1 MAAALLNRI
10 LAETLSPFY
19 MKRLLK
25 LLWAGVLL
33 SAVVGA
39 HAAWPDRPI
48 TLVVPF
54 PPGGG
59 TDVVGRIIAKELG
72 QRLGVAVV
80 VENRPGASGNIGA
93 RFVAKARPD
102 GYTLLVATTAQS
114 ISAALYRQAG
124 YDLVNDLESVS
135 TINEG
140 PLVLITRPSLKIS
153 SVKDLI
159 ALARR
164 SPGKLTYATPGYGT
178 SAHMAAEVL
187 SLATGIKMLH
197 VPYQGAAP
205 VLTDLMGGQVD
216 LTFDLLTTARQHVL
230 EGKVHRVGMTTRE
243 RSPLAPDWQTLSEQ
257 SPENLGNFHETAWNV
272 LMAPKGTP
280 AAVVQGINVQM
291 KALLASDAV
300 KEKLMD
306 LGSIPLWK
314 NLENTRSFVIEDVKK
329 WKKVVHDAG
338 IEKI

>member
-1 MAAALLNRI
+1 MKKI
-10 LAETLSPFY
+10 LQILCSS
-19 MKRLLK
+19 
-25 LLWAGVLL
+25 VLL
-33 SAVVGA
+33 IASGMA
-39 HAAWPDRPI
+39 HAAWPNKPV

-59 TDVVGRIIAKELG
+59 TDMVGRIIAKELG
-72 QRLGVAVV
+72 HRLGVSVV
-80 VENRPGASGNIGA
+80 VENRPGASGNIGS
-93 RFVAKARPD
+93 RHVAKSSPD
-102 GYTLLVATTAQS
+102 GHTLLIGTTAQS
-114 ISAALYRQAG
+114 ISAALYKQAG
-124 YDLVNDLESVS
+124 YDLAVDLETIS

-140 PLVLITRPSLKIS
+140 PLVLISRPGLKVD
-153 SVKDLI
+153 SVRDLI

-178 SAHMAAEVL
+178 SAHMAAEVM

-216 LTFDLLTTARQHVL
+216 ITFDLLVTAKSYVAL
-230 EGKVHRVGMTTRE
+230 GKVHRVAMTTRE
-243 RSPLAPDWQTLSEQ
+243 RSPLMPDWPTLSEQ
-257 SPENLGNFHETAWNV
+257 SPDNLRNFNETAWNV

-280 AAVVQGINVQM
+280 VAISKRLNALM
-291 KALLASDAV
+291 KEILSDDAV
-300 KEKLMD
+300 KEKLVD
-306 LGSIPLWK
+306 LGSVSCWRS
-314 NLENTRSFVIEDVKK
+314 LEDSRAFLVNDINK